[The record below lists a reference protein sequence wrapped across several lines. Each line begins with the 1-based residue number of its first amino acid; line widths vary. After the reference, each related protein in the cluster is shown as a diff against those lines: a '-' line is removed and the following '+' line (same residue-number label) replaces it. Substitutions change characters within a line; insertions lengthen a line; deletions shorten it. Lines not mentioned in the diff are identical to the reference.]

1 MAEVIWSASALS
13 DLKDIFEFIAKD
25 SPYYAEKYVNKLSE
39 KAQQL
44 IEFPSRGKVVPEIGN
59 PAIREIIEGNY
70 RIIYTVLDD
79 ESQVQIIRIHHSA
92 KILRL

>member
-13 DLKDIFEFIAKD
+13 DLRDIYEFIAKD
-25 SPYYAEKYVNKLSE
+25 SPYYAEKHIEELSD

-44 IEFPSRGKVVPEIGN
+44 TTSPKRGKVVPEIGN

-70 RIIYTVLDD
+70 RIIYTVSDD
-79 ESQVQIIRIHHSA
+79 ESQVQIIRIHHSER
-92 KILRL
+92 ILKP